1 MSNFTFNVFIRVLS
15 WSTLYKREKI
25 LKWRVLKLLN
35 VFSIKC
41 SLNSL
46 TLKYTVEFSRL
57 DVFSVSF
64 ILSIRI
70 PSCVFCFFLIFI
82 KLRFLSVILVRKLVL
97 SSFEKGKTPLDYFM
111 QLQEVFFFQ
120 NVIYVCAYFVT
131 FNMNPNITGIAAY
144 CLKVFSNWFFTYFT
158 GKFNWHGCFEDLI
171 FPDYTSTKAKY
182 KYLAIK

>member
-1 MSNFTFNVFIRVLS
+1 MSNFTFDVFIRVLS

-35 VFSIKC
+35 VFSINC
-41 SLNSL
+41 TLNSL
-46 TLKYTVEFSRL
+46 TLKYTVEFSRS
-57 DVFSVSF
+57 DVFSISF

-70 PSCVFCFFLIFI
+70 PSCVLCFFLIVIVKIFI
-82 KLRFLSVILVRKLVL
+82 CNSCKEVGVVQFWKRKNTSRVFYAAPR
-97 SSFEKGKTPLDYFM
+97 S
-111 QLQEVFFFQ
+111 VFFFQ

-171 FPDYTSTKAKY
+171 IQVRKLNTST
-182 KYLAIK
+182 